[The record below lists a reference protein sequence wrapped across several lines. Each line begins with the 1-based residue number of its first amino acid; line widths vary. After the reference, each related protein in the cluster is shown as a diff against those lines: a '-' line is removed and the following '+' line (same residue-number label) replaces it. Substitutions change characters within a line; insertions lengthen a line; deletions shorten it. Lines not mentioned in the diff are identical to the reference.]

1 MERVR
6 DGRNHS
12 CAAPGFRQKPSGMV
26 ELGFTVTEVEAFY
39 RFLAEG
45 RRGEATF

>member
-1 MERVR
+1 
-6 DGRNHS
+6 
-12 CAAPGFRQKPSGMV
+12 MV